1 MFNKDFIKKALPYI
15 SAAIAF
21 LLIICVYFLPVLEG
35 KILSEQDTT
44 SFVCT
49 SHEVV
54 DHLEKTG
61 HSSFW
66 TNSLFCGMP
75 TYQIAAQIP
84 SASTLRPVEKMMLL
98 GLPELLT
105 YFWCYLIGFFI
116 LLRAFK
122 INPWLSIVGSIAI
135 TFSSYFFIIC
145 GAGHNTKAI
154 TIAGMAAVIGG
165 FMLMMKRKYCWGMV
179 LTMFFIGFSA
189 LRHPQMTYYAF
200 MF

>member
-35 KILSEQDTT
+35 KILSQQDTT

-105 YFWCYLIGFFI
+105 YCRFNSY
-116 LLRAFK
+116 
-122 INPWLSIVGSIAI
+122 
-135 TFSSYFFIIC
+135 YFFFLFFHYHRSRTQYQSHYHSRYGRC
-145 GAGHNTKAI
+145 NRWFYANDETKVLLGH
-154 TIAGMAAVIGG
+154 G
-165 FMLMMKRKYCWGMV
+165 FDHVFYR
-179 LTMFFIGFSA
+179 ID
-189 LRHPQMTYYAF
+189 
-200 MF
+200 